1 MMALAGLPRLGRRRF
16 IQGAVAAALLP
27 ALVPRLGEAAGNRR
41 SIPRVGVLG
50 DSNPVGWFVRTA
62 AADIECRW
70 ADERRQR
77 LPDLAAELVR
87 LDMDVIVAIGLEA
100 ARAAKSATT
109 TIPIV
114 FVAAGDPVRDGL
126 VRALARPGENVTG
139 ITVASGADMAAAR
152 LELLRGLVPR
162 MSRIAVLSNAANQ
175 GSDSGLREVREA
187 AGARGV
193 EVESLRATTPHEVG
207 WAFAEMARR
216 RVEAVAVL
224 SDIVFAMEAG
234 RIAALAAEARLPAVY
249 EARCFVEAGGLM
261 SVHADGE
268 AVIQRTVATVRRI
281 LGGERPAI
289 IPVQPLSRLELTL
302 NRRAARALG
311 LALPPSLLARA
322 DTMIPS

>member
-1 MMALAGLPRLGRRRF
+1 MTMPSGLPRFGRRRF
-16 IQGAVAAALLP
+16 IQGAVASTLLP
-27 ALVPRLGEAAGNRR
+27 VLAPRLGEAVRNRK

-50 DSNPVGWFVRTA
+50 ESNPVGWFVRTA

-109 TIPIV
+109 TIPVV

-139 ITVASGADMAAAR
+139 ITVASGADMASAR
-152 LELLRGLVPR
+152 LELLQDLVPR
-162 MSRIAVLSNAANQ
+162 MSRIAVLANAVQ
-175 GSDSGLREVREA
+175 RGCDSGLRDVREA

-193 EVESLRATTPHEVG
+193 EVLWLTATTPDEVG
-207 WAFAEMARR
+207 GAFAEMARC

-234 RIAALAAEARLPAVY
+234 RIAALAAAAHIPAVY
-249 EARCFVEAGGLM
+249 ESSSFVEAGGLM
-261 SVHADGE
+261 ALHADGE

-289 IPVQPLSRLELTL
+289 IPVQQLSRLELTL

-311 LALPPSLLARA
+311 LGLPPSLLARA
-322 DTMIPS
+322 DTVIPS